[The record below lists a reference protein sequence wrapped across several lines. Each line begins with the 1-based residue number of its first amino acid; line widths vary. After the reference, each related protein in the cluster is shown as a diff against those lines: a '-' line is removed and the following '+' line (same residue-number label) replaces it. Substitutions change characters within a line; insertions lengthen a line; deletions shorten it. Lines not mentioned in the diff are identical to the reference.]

1 MADAEQSKDRER
13 SRSPIA
19 EESNPED
26 TDSSMTTSDGEL
38 EGEVESMDDS
48 EAGRKADGKD
58 PEKKPR
64 PFRIARSSRGVA
76 ANRERGDQNRSNED
90 IARERQQRL
99 LNLLLPPWMR
109 LGASRWAAGGIASH
123 TSRSSGS
130 GAVKRIKREAGASDE
145 EEEEEEEEGEKS
157 KAVFERKFFWTCSK
171 DTGFP
176 HRVNHA
182 VAGHRSGCMYMYMYM
197 CECKN

>member
-1 MADAEQSKDRER
+1 MAEAEQSKDRER

-19 EESNPED
+19 DESNAED

-38 EGEVESMDDS
+38 EGDVESMDDS
-48 EAGRKADGKD
+48 EAAGRKQADGKD

-64 PFRIARSSRGVA
+64 FFRSVRSSRGA
-76 ANRERGDQNRSNED
+76 PASRERGEQIQNRSNEE

-123 TSRSSGS
+123 TSRSSG
-130 GAVKRIKREAGASDE
+130 GVAVKRKREERASDE
-145 EEEEEEEEGEKS
+145 EDEEEEGEGEEKS
-157 KAVFERKFFWTCSK
+157 ESVFERKFFWTCSN

-182 VAGHRSGCMYMYMYM
+182 VAGHR
-197 CECKN
+197 

>member
-1 MADAEQSKDRER
+1 MAEAEQSKDRER

-19 EESNPED
+19 DESNAED
-26 TDSSMTTSDGEL
+26 TDSSMTTSDGEF
-38 EGEVESMDDS
+38 EGDVESMDDS
-48 EAGRKADGKD
+48 EAAGRKQVDGKD
-58 PEKKPR
+58 PEKKIR
-64 PFRIARSSRGVA
+64 LFRSGRSSRGTA
-76 ANRERGDQNRSNED
+76 ASRERGEQNQNRSNEE

-123 TSRSSGS
+123 TSRSSGG
-130 GAVKRIKREAGASDE
+130 GAVKRRREERASDE
-145 EEEEEEEEGEKS
+145 EDKEEEGEEKS
-157 KAVFERKFFWTCSK
+157 ESVFERKFFWTCSK

-182 VAGHRSGCMYMYMYM
+182 VAGHR
-197 CECKN
+197 